1 VFFFLSLHQFLILPL
16 KCTTTESPP
25 SSPCERCTKM
35 GLSCEYVSVAT
46 QCAQSRSSPT
56 GRGKALNLP
65 RISTSPP
72 TVTRPRNQFPEYC
85 DNSSNAISNYSQQRN
100 RALKAEPYSDLGI
113 RLLAP
118 SPFEFRRDIPDDV
131 SDSKDTNSRP
141 SYLSRSGP
149 TTALHLPPLLDQKY
163 YNKSNQ
169 YWSNLTVENTQHMPY
184 PLDIYPPY
192 VYFAPRL
199 QTALNSFPGRIFPVR
214 PFSMACPTLNGRSTG
229 AARIYFERNWTLLA
243 FSVIHNNIQFYGL
256 LTSPVPRRCSF
267 AHRNAPRR
275 ADLRRLILRFH
286 PYFKY
291 ACIDLHLSTN
301 G

>member
-1 VFFFLSLHQFLILPL
+1 MSQHSPADPTLALFTKRRRVDVACAHCRRRKV

-72 TVTRPRNQFPEYC
+72 TVTRPRNQFLEYC
-85 DNSSNAISNYSQQRN
+85 DKSSNAISTYSQQRN

-118 SPFEFRRDIPDDV
+118 SPFEFRHDIPDDV
-131 SDSKDTNSRP
+131 SDSKDTNLRP

-184 PLDIYPPY
+184 PLDIYPPPY
-192 VYFAPRL
+192 ISRQAF
-199 QTALNSFPGRIFPVR
+199 
-214 PFSMACPTLNGRSTG
+214 LNGMSDS
-229 AARIYFERNWTLLA
+229 EREVDW
-243 FSVIHNNIQFYGL
+243 S
-256 LTSPVPRRCSF
+256 R
-267 AHRNAPRR
+267 AH
-275 ADLRRLILRFH
+275 LF
-286 PYFKY
+286 
-291 ACIDLHLSTN
+291 
-301 G
+301 